1 MSIFYK
7 HNQPRKSFMN
17 TIFSDR
23 ISDVKQSFIREILK
37 VATQS
42 DIISFAG
49 GLPNGDLFPVKEIQQ
64 AANKVLETNGA
75 EALQYANTEGYLPLR
90 QYIVDRYK
98 SKQGLSINPDNVLIT
113 TGSQQGLDLLG
124 KIFINHGDDVI
135 IEEPGYLGA
144 IQAFSVYRPNLIP
157 VEVSEQGLNCD
168 ALKNAMSK
176 HSPKLF
182 YAVPNFQNPSGITYD
197 NNNRKQVAEIL
208 SGSQTLLIEDNP
220 YGDLRFEGETK
231 TSFYKLIPENTLLL
245 GSFSKTIVP
254 AFRTGWIVAPD
265 HIMEKL
271 VIAKQAADLHSNY
284 FAQRIIHQ
292 YLIDNDLDLHIQN
305 IIEVY
310 RRQKMA
316 MTRSIDQHFPK
327 EITHTHPE
335 GGMFLWANLP
345 KEYSARTLFDRSIK
359 DKVAFVP
366 GDPFYANDQSRSS
379 LRLNFSC
386 SDEDTIDIGIQRLAN
401 AMKIYM
407 K

>member
-1 MSIFYK
+1 MS
-7 HNQPRKSFMN
+7 S
-17 TIFSDR
+17 IFSDR
-23 ISDVKQSFIREILK
+23 IRDVPQSFIREILK

-49 GLPNGDLFPVKEIQQ
+49 GLPNGNLFPVNEIKQ
-64 AANKVLETNGA
+64 AANKVLDTHGPEV
-75 EALQYANTEGYLPLR
+75 LQYANTEGYLPLR
-90 QYIVDRYK
+90 QYIADRYK
-98 SKQGLSINPDNVLIT
+98 TKQGLDISPENILIT

-124 KIFINHGDDVI
+124 KILVNEDDDLI

-157 VEVSEQGLNCD
+157 VAVDDEGLDCD
-168 ALKNAMSK
+168 ALKVVMEKST
-176 HSPKLF
+176 PKLF
-182 YAVPNFQNPSGITYD
+182 YTVPNFQNPSGITYS
-197 NNNRKQVAEIL
+197 NENRQQVTKIIKDSE
-208 SGSQTLLIEDNP
+208 TLLIEDNP
-220 YGDLRFEGETK
+220 YGDLRFEGEQK
-231 TSFYKLIPENTLLL
+231 TSFYKLMPENTLLL

-292 YLIDNDLDLHIQN
+292 YLTDNDLDKHIEN

-310 RRQKMA
+310 RRQKLA
-316 MTRSIDQHFPK
+316 MMGCISQQFPNTIK
-327 EITHTHPE
+327 FTHPE
-335 GGMFLWANLP
+335 GGMFLWAELP
-345 KEYSARTLFDRSIK
+345 EGYSAMNLFEIAIK

-366 GDPFYANDQSRSS
+366 GDPFYIDDKARNT

-386 SDEDTIDIGIQRLAN
+386 SNEETIEIGIQRLAKAIN
-401 AMKIYM
+401 SFMN
-407 K
+407 